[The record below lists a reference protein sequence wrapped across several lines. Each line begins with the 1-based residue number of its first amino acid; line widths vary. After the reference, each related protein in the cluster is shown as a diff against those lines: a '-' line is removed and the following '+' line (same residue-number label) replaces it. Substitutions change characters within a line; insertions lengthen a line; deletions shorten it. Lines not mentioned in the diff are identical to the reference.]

1 MDIENLSYDYIK
13 RFFDMY
19 FDEGDLNDY
28 YFCKECRKMQE
39 MESLDQNCF
48 EHNQIQTTEDI
59 KFLNS
64 IIFIERDYI
73 CNNEFC
79 EKDILF
85 NKAQCNEK
93 NLEDLSDNEIINI
106 MKKYTNINDCDLDY
120 FYCKICKFVRVIN
133 YYHELEI
140 TKNGIKYSSECTNC
154 NKIYPECCI
163 DYYKFPLSGNDDDG
177 FLSSVDEDDHDLCI
191 DCFNETNAVNLK
203 PAK

>member
-28 YFCKECRKMQE
+28 YFCKECRTMQE
-39 MESLDQNCF
+39 MESL

-106 MKKYTNINDCDLDY
+106 MNKYISEHEYLEWV
-120 FYCKICKFVRVIN
+120 YCKLCKIIRIQN
-133 YYHELEI
+133 LNDAEI
-140 TKNGIKYSSECTNC
+140 IIKDGIKYLSGCC
-154 NKIYPECCI
+154 DICYIIYPECCI
-163 DYYKFPLSGNDDDG
+163 DYYKLPLGETKNDI
-177 FLSSVDEDDHDLCI
+177 CI
-191 DCFNETNAVNLK
+191 DCYNETTEIYLK
-203 PAK
+203 PAKEIK